1 MQLKLHARI
10 EHLDTEKHKKKS
22 VNLSLL
28 FFLFLFQSRC
38 ASNASTAAIFRQ
50 YAGYVIIFFT
60 RLVFKKNENFQYL
73 GFVLH
78 FICAHLGSYAL
89 LTVSLVLFG
98 LK

>member
-1 MQLKLHARI
+1 MRQRRLFSGSLPAM
-10 EHLDTEKHKKKS
+10 
-22 VNLSLL
+22 LL
-28 FFLFLFQSRC
+28 F
-38 ASNASTAAIFRQ
+38 
-50 YAGYVIIFFT
+50 FFT